1 MLFVP
6 DSGALE
12 NVIAL
17 PATVKASFGFWMTL
31 STATIICATEATE
44 RDKVNVTVTP
54 LPLK

>member
-6 DSGALE
+6 DNGALVK
-12 NVIAL
+12 VIEL
-17 PATVKASFGFWMTL
+17 PTTLKAELGFWMTL
-31 STATIICATEATE
+31 STATITCATEAIG

>member
-6 DSGALE
+6 DSGAEL

-17 PATVKASFGFWMTL
+17 PATVNEEFGFWITL
-31 STATIICATEATE
+31 SIATITCATDAIG
-44 RDKVNVTVTP
+44 RDSVNVTVTP